1 MVEPA
6 GGETGEPHCLA
17 EVYELLKAALLL
29 YFILKSD
36 RKKLTLPRN
45 SVKQKI
51 EEPIKLL
58 TGFIFTPHYLNR
70 LVYNLWR

>member
-1 MVEPA
+1 MEPA

-17 EVYELLKAALLL
+17 EVYELPKAALLL

-36 RKKLTLPRN
+36 RKKVTLQRN
-45 SVKQKI
+45 PVKQKI

-58 TGFIFTPHYLNR
+58 KGFIFTPHYLNR
-70 LVYNLWR
+70 LVYNLRR